1 MRDIL
6 HLTRRDI
13 RRATSSVM
21 AVIVIFGLV
30 VIPSLFTWFNVIAS
44 WDPFSN
50 TKNLK
55 VAVASADEGYL
66 NDLVPIRINIG
77 DKVLSELRA
86 NDDLDWVITTEDDA
100 IDGTKSGE
108 YYAALV
114 LPASFS
120 TDMMTFYSDDVEHT
134 SLAYYTNEKKNAL
147 APKITDQGADGVS
160 QQINEVF
167 TETLS
172 DIALSVVSSLSDYLT
187 DVDTQ
192 AALTRLEARIGGVA
206 TQLRGGAQTA
216 DMFTSLLESTIP
228 LVDGASSLITS
239 SGSAFEDASSAVGGG
254 AAAVDEL
261 GDVLASSTQALSD
274 AISRTAAG
282 YDAVGA
288 RIDELFAQGA
298 QLSDSQVQVID
309 TLAGRMQDQIDHYT
323 ELRNR
328 LENEIRPILPDE
340 AQDAFSA
347 VLERIDAAIAAQQS
361 AHDRVAQ
368 AGQDIADG
376 SAERQAKHD
385 EITASIDAAKQALQS
400 AQDSYT
406 GSLQPKLDELAATL
420 SVIGADV
427 SSIGDDLSA
436 AADRLAGSAGGLR
449 DTLTGAQESTQRIS
463 ESLTETAET
472 FDKVEAALADAA
484 KTGDLSALNDIIGS
498 DPSVLATSLAQPL
511 RVDRTAVFPIVSF
524 GAGMAPLY
532 MALALWVGAL
542 LMTVAIRVDVNADT
556 LPDRPEL
563 SPTKKYLGRYGIF
576 GLIGLAQSTLVTL
589 GLILFIQVEP
599 ANAFLLI
606 LAGWVTSLVFTLLI
620 YTAVVALGNA
630 GKALAVLVLVI
641 QVSGSGGA
649 YPLQLLPEWFQNI
662 SPFLPATH
670 AVAAMRSAIA
680 GVYASDFW
688 ISLGT
693 LALFVVPALLVGLV
707 LRRPL
712 MSFTQG
718 LSKAI
723 ESTKLMS
730 PS

>member
-1 MRDIL
+1 
-6 HLTRRDI
+6 
-13 RRATSSVM
+13 
-21 AVIVIFGLV
+21 
-30 VIPSLFTWFNVIAS
+30 
-44 WDPFSN
+44 
-50 TKNLK
+50 
-55 VAVASADEGYL
+55 
-66 NDLVPIRINIG
+66 
-77 DKVLSELRA
+77 
-86 NDDLDWVITTEDDA
+86 
-100 IDGTKSGE
+100 
-108 YYAALV
+108 
-114 LPASFS
+114 
-120 TDMMTFYSDDVEHT
+120 FYSDDVEHT

-187 DVDTQ
+187 DADTQ

-328 LENEIRPILPDE
+328 LENEVRPILPDE
-340 AQDAFSA
+340 AQDAFNA

-420 SVIGADV
+420 SVIGSDV

-532 MALALWVGAL
+532 TVLALWVGAL
-542 LMTVAIRVDVNADT
+542 LMT
-556 LPDRPEL
+556 
-563 SPTKKYLGRYGIF
+563 
-576 GLIGLAQSTLVTL
+576 
-589 GLILFIQVEP
+589 
-599 ANAFLLI
+599 
-606 LAGWVTSLVFTLLI
+606 
-620 YTAVVALGNA
+620 
-630 GKALAVLVLVI
+630 
-641 QVSGSGGA
+641 
-649 YPLQLLPEWFQNI
+649 
-662 SPFLPATH
+662 
-670 AVAAMRSAIA
+670 
-680 GVYASDFW
+680 
-688 ISLGT
+688 
-693 LALFVVPALLVGLV
+693 
-707 LRRPL
+707 
-712 MSFTQG
+712 
-718 LSKAI
+718 
-723 ESTKLMS
+723 
-730 PS
+730 

>member
-13 RRATSSVM
+13 RRATSSVT

-50 TKNLK
+50 TKGLK

-77 DKVLSELRA
+77 DQVLSELRA

-187 DVDTQ
+187 DADTQ

-328 LENEIRPILPDE
+328 LENEVRPILPDE
-340 AQDAFSA
+340 AQDAFNA

-420 SVIGADV
+420 SVIGSDV

-436 AADRLAGSAGGLR
+436 AADRLHPADLGVAHRDGRDLR
-449 DTLTGAQESTQRIS
+449 
-463 ESLTETAET
+463 
-472 FDKVEAALADAA
+472 
-484 KTGDLSALNDIIGS
+484 
-498 DPSVLATSLAQPL
+498 
-511 RVDRTAVFPIVSF
+511 
-524 GAGMAPLY
+524 
-532 MALALWVGAL
+532 
-542 LMTVAIRVDVNADT
+542 
-556 LPDRPEL
+556 
-563 SPTKKYLGRYGIF
+563 
-576 GLIGLAQSTLVTL
+576 
-589 GLILFIQVEP
+589 
-599 ANAFLLI
+599 
-606 LAGWVTSLVFTLLI
+606 
-620 YTAVVALGNA
+620 
-630 GKALAVLVLVI
+630 
-641 QVSGSGGA
+641 
-649 YPLQLLPEWFQNI
+649 
-662 SPFLPATH
+662 
-670 AVAAMRSAIA
+670 
-680 GVYASDFW
+680 
-688 ISLGT
+688 
-693 LALFVVPALLVGLV
+693 
-707 LRRPL
+707 
-712 MSFTQG
+712 QG
-718 LSKAI
+718 
-723 ESTKLMS
+723 
-730 PS
+730 